1 MSTLRESATLSQ
13 TIPQA
18 LTETG
23 TNCPLHLAMGEIA
36 RLSVTQ
42 HVLYLEGECLP
53 RPDIA
58 RELEIW
64 SSLHA
69 LVSTRL
75 CVAART
81 TPLDQEEFAAAL
93 EGIRARV
100 KCSETSGSTTHQFQY
115 DVEQTLTQCLTCAR
129 SCSCPLGDPA
139 APHIEP
145 SSLLPGPMSRPD
157 DEGKHVR
164 AEAAGESQHKE

>member
-1 MSTLRESATLSQ
+1 MSTLPELATLSQ
-13 TIPQA
+13 AIPQA
-18 LTETG
+18 LAETG
-23 TNCPLHLAMGEIA
+23 TECPLHIAMCEMA

-64 SSLHA
+64 SSLHT

-81 TPLDQEEFAAAL
+81 TPLDREEFAAAL
-93 EGIRARV
+93 EAIRGRAR
-100 KCSETSGSTTHQFQY
+100 CSSTSGSTAHQFQH
-115 DVEQTLTQCLTCAR
+115 DMEKAITQCLACAW
-129 SCSCPLGDPA
+129 SCSCPLGDPGT
-139 APHIEP
+139 PHVGS
-145 SSLLPGPMSRPD
+145 SSLPRSVVRP
-157 DEGKHVR
+157 ENESKRVR
-164 AEAAGESQHKE
+164 TEAAGESPQQE

>member
-1 MSTLRESATLSQ
+1 MSTLPESARLSQ
-13 TIPQA
+13 TLPQA
-18 LTETG
+18 LAETG
-23 TNCPLHLAMGEIA
+23 AECPLHIAMCEMA

-53 RPDIA
+53 RPDIT

-81 TPLDQEEFAAAL
+81 TPLDREEFAAAL
-93 EGIRARV
+93 EAIRARM
-100 KCSETSGSTTHQFQY
+100 KCSDTGAADQFQH
-115 DVEQTLTQCLTCAR
+115 DVEDTLTRCLACAWSR
-129 SCSCPLGDPA
+129 SCPLGDPGCPDD
-139 APHIEP
+139 PHIEP
-145 SSLLPGPMSRPD
+145 
-157 DEGKHVR
+157 
-164 AEAAGESQHKE
+164 